1 MLALLTALGPL
12 STDMYLPSL
21 PEIGRMFSAPGSKVQ
36 LTLSVFLVGFAL
48 GQIAYGPLSDKYGRR
63 PVLLGALVIFLGA
76 TLACSLAFSA
86 DTLIAARFF
95 QALGGSGAI
104 VLARAIIRDLYK
116 GARAGRELSLVAA
129 TMALAPI
136 VAPVVGGILQTA
148 FGWRASFFLLALFA
162 LSAILIVWRWL
173 PETLQQPSPEPLS
186 FASVL
191 RTFGSFLPHA
201 SFRAHL
207 LIVTFSYMGLFA
219 WISGVSF
226 LLSDVYGLSALEI
239 GVAFA
244 LTCVGYLGG
253 TLLAARIVTRVGLH
267 KTLGFGC
274 AALALGGL
282 GMLVV
287 VAVIPT
293 SALALLAPVALYL
306 AGLGLALPQGVAG
319 ALTPFPNNA
328 GAASSLLGF
337 VQQTCAAALGI
348 LVGHMLSATAWP
360 VVIAVAIM
368 GCLSWAAWRLTR
380 DARREQWVG

>member
-1 MLALLTALGPL
+1 
-12 STDMYLPSL
+12 MYLPSL
-21 PEIGRMFSAPGSKVQ
+21 PEIGRIFSAPGSKVQ
-36 LTLSVFLVGFAL
+36 LTLSVFLIGFAL
-48 GQIAYGPLSDKYGRR
+48 GQIAYGPISDKYGRR
-63 PVLLGALVIFLGA
+63 PVLLGALLIFLGA
-76 TLACSLAFSA
+76 TLGCSLAFSI
-86 DTLIAARFF
+86 DSLIAARFF

-104 VLARAIIRDLYK
+104 VLARAIIRDLYE

-148 FGWRASFFLLALFA
+148 FGWRASFFLLAVFA
-162 LSAILIVWRWL
+162 VTAIFVVWRWL
-173 PETLQQPSPEPLS
+173 PETLQHPSPEPLS
-186 FASVL
+186 PAFML
-191 RTFGSFLPHA
+191 RTFGSFLPIA

-226 LLSDVYGLSALEI
+226 LLSDIYDLSALEI

-244 LTCVGYLGG
+244 LTCVGYLAG
-253 TLLAARIVTRVGLH
+253 TLIAARIVTRVGLH

-282 GMLVV
+282 GML
-287 VAVIPT
+287 AVIALFPQ
-293 SALALLAPVALYL
+293 SVLALLVPVALYL
-306 AGLGLALPQGVAG
+306 GGLGLALPQGVAG
-319 ALTPFPNNA
+319 ALNPFPRSA

-348 LVGHMLSATAWP
+348 LVGHMLGGSAWP
-360 VVIAVAIM
+360 IVIPVALM
-368 GCLSWAAWRLTR
+368 GCLSWAAWRLTKN
-380 DARREQWVG
+380 ARREQWVV

>member
-1 MLALLTALGPL
+1 
-12 STDMYLPSL
+12 MYLPSL
-21 PEIGRMFSAPGSKVQ
+21 PEIRRIFSAPGSKIQ

-63 PVLLGALVIFLGA
+63 PVLLGALSIFLGA
-76 TLACSLAFSA
+76 TAACSLAYSA
-86 DTLIAARFF
+86 DSLIAARFF

-104 VLARAIIRDLYK
+104 VLARAIIRDLYE

-148 FGWRASFFLLALFA
+148 FGWRASFILLALFA
-162 LSAILIVWRWL
+162 AGAILVVWRWL
-173 PETLQQPSPEPLS
+173 PETLRHPSSEPLS
-186 FASVL
+186 PASVL
-191 RTFGSFLPHA
+191 RTFGSFLPHP
-201 SFRAHL
+201 SFCAHL

-226 LLSDVYGLSALEI
+226 LLSDVYNLSALEI

-244 LTCVGYLGG
+244 LTCFGYLAGA
-253 TLLAARIVTRVGLH
+253 LLAARIVTRVGLH

-282 GMLVV
+282 GMLGV
-287 VAVIPT
+287 VALVPT
-293 SALALLAPVALYL
+293 SALALLAPVTLYL

-319 ALTPFPNNA
+319 ALTPFRNNA

-348 LVGHMLSATAWP
+348 LVGQMLGESAWP
-360 VVIAVAIM
+360 VVIPIALM
-368 GCLSWAAWRLTR
+368 GCLSWVAWRLTKN
-380 DARREQWVG
+380 ARREQRVV